1 MSSLDTTPTTE
12 PRPEYLE
19 VVHANYANEQP
30 NDDDEEEPPSTT
42 DGVVSIG
49 NKTIFLNK
57 KGKVIKMPGKV
68 KRSEKQLAALE
79 KGRQKL
85 REAREAKG
93 MNVAPTDPEQIK
105 EMHEK
110 KLAIRREKTMAKE
123 AERLKAIEQANKTY
137 EELQQ
142 QREQLEQA
150 KQAEIER
157 VRAIREF
164 REQQREEMERQHAAE
179 LAHIAQER
187 KIAKE
192 QRQKAL
198 VEQLTAR
205 MNEQYLELHRRAE
218 LERETRRNEKAQ
230 QKMQKK
236 LAKVAGGI
244 QLAPITNGG
253 LPVGNRIAQP
263 VAQPVVKQHAPPPYN
278 DTNPTPWFPSFSSD
292 SSRVLKPFV
301 LRGMECESR

>member
-19 VVHANYANEQP
+19 VVHADEHSNEQP
-30 NDDDEEEPPSTT
+30 DDEEPPSTT

-105 EMHEK
+105 ELHEK
-110 KLAIRREKTMAKE
+110 KLALRREKTMAKE
-123 AERLKAIEQANKTY
+123 AERLKAIEQANNTY
-137 EELQQ
+137 EQLQQ

-230 QKMQKK
+230 QKMAKK
-236 LAKVAGGI
+236 LAKVSGGI
-244 QLAPITNGG
+244 QLTPINNGG

-263 VAQPVVKQHAPPPYN
+263 VAQHAPPPYN

>member
-1 MSSLDTTPTTE
+1 MASIDTTPTTE
-12 PRPEYLE
+12 PRPEYLD
-19 VVHANYANEQP
+19 VVHADEHSNEQP
-30 NDDDEEEPPSTT
+30 DDDEEPPSTT

-105 EMHEK
+105 ELHEK

-123 AERLKAIEQANKTY
+123 TERIQAIEQANNTY
-137 EELQQ
+137 EQLQQ
-142 QREQLEQA
+142 QREALEQA
-150 KQAEIER
+150 KHVEIER
-157 VRAIREF
+157 VKAIREF

-198 VEQLTAR
+198 VEQLTQR

-230 QKMQKK
+230 EKMQKK
-236 LAKVAGGI
+236 LSKGSGGI
-244 QLAPITNGG
+244 QLTPINNGG
-253 LPVGNRIAQP
+253 LHAGNRIT
-263 VAQPVVKQHAPPPYN
+263 QPVVQRTPPPYN

-292 SSRVLKPFV
+292 SSRVPKPFV

>member
-1 MSSLDTTPTTE
+1 MSSLDTPPTTE

-19 VVHANYANEQP
+19 VVHADEHANEQP
-30 NDDDEEEPPSTT
+30 NDDDDEEPPSTT

-137 EELQQ
+137 EQLQE

-236 LAKVAGGI
+236 LAKVSGGI
-244 QLAPITNGG
+244 QLAPIPNGG
-253 LPVGNRIAQP
+253 LPVGNRIT
-263 VAQPVVKQHAPPPYN
+263 QPVVAQKQHAPPPYN

-292 SSRVLKPFV
+292 SSRVITPFV
-301 LRGMECESR
+301 LRGMECDSR

>member
-1 MSSLDTTPTTE
+1 
-12 PRPEYLE
+12 
-19 VVHANYANEQP
+19 
-30 NDDDEEEPPSTT
+30 
-42 DGVVSIG
+42 VSIG

-105 EMHEK
+105 ELHEK

-157 VRAIREF
+157 VKAIREF

-198 VEQLTAR
+198 VEQLTQR

-218 LERETRRNEKAQ
+218 FERETRRNEKAQ

-236 LAKVAGGI
+236 LSKVTGGI
-244 QLAPITNGG
+244 QLTPINNGG

-263 VAQPVVKQHAPPPYN
+263 VVAQKQHAPPPYN
-278 DTNPTPWFPSFSSD
+278 DGNPTPWFPSFSSD
-292 SSRVLKPFV
+292 SSRVLTPFV

>member
-19 VVHANYANEQP
+19 VVHANEQP
-30 NDDDEEEPPSTT
+30 DDDEEPPSTT

-85 REAREAKG
+85 REAREARG

-123 AERLKAIEQANKTY
+123 AERLKAIEQANNTY
-137 EELQQ
+137 EQLQQ
-142 QREQLEQA
+142 QREALEQA
-150 KQAEIER
+150 KQVEIER

-198 VEQLTAR
+198 VEQLTQR

-230 QKMQKK
+230 EKMAKK
-236 LAKVAGGI
+236 LAKVSGGI
-244 QLAPITNGG
+244 QLTPINSGG

-263 VAQPVVKQHAPPPYN
+263 VAQKQHAPPPYN
-278 DTNPTPWFPSFSSD
+278 DVNPTPWFPSFSSD
-292 SSRVLKPFV
+292 SSRALTPFV

>member
-1 MSSLDTTPTTE
+1 MSSLDTTTTTE
-12 PRPEYLE
+12 ARPEYLE
-19 VVHANYANEQP
+19 VEHSNEQP
-30 NDDDEEEPPSTT
+30 DDDEDPPSTT

-105 EMHEK
+105 ELHEK

-123 AERLKAIEQANKTY
+123 SERLKAIEQANKTY

-157 VRAIREF
+157 VKAIREF

-198 VEQLTAR
+198 VEQLTQR

-230 QKMQKK
+230 LKMQKK
-236 LAKVAGGI
+236 LSKVSGGI
-244 QLAPITNGG
+244 QLTPIHNGG
-253 LPVGNRIAQP
+253 LHAGNRIT
-263 VAQPVVKQHAPPPYN
+263 QPVVKQSAPPPYN
-278 DTNPTPWFPSFSSD
+278 DVNPTPWFPSFSSD
-292 SSRVLKPFV
+292 SRVLTPFV

>member
-19 VVHANYANEQP
+19 VVHADEHA
-30 NDDDEEEPPSTT
+30 NDDDDEEPPSTT

-49 NKTIFLNK
+49 NRTIFLNK

-137 EELQQ
+137 EQLQE

-236 LAKVAGGI
+236 LSKVTGGI
-244 QLAPITNGG
+244 QLTPINSGG

-263 VAQPVVKQHAPPPYN
+263 VAHHAPPPYN
-278 DTNPTPWFPSFSSD
+278 DVNPTPWFPSFSSD
-292 SSRVLKPFV
+292 SSRVLAPFV

>member
-1 MSSLDTTPTTE
+1 MSSLDTAPTTE

-19 VVHANYANEQP
+19 VVHADEHANEQP
-30 NDDDEEEPPSTT
+30 DDEEPPSTT

-49 NKTIFLNK
+49 NRTIFLNK
-57 KGKVIKMPGKV
+57 KGRVIKMPGKV

-157 VRAIREF
+157 VKAIREF

-198 VEQLTAR
+198 VEQLTQR

-236 LAKVAGGI
+236 LSKVTGGI
-244 QLAPITNGG
+244 QLTPINSGG

-263 VAQPVVKQHAPPPYN
+263 VAHHAPPPYN
-278 DTNPTPWFPSFSSD
+278 DVNPTPWFPSFSSD

>member
-1 MSSLDTTPTTE
+1 MSSLDTTPITE

-19 VVHANYANEQP
+19 VVHDNEHDNEQP
-30 NDDDEEEPPSTT
+30 DDDDEPPSTT

-85 REAREAKG
+85 REAREARG

-105 EMHEK
+105 ELHEK

-123 AERLKAIEQANKTY
+123 AERLKAIEQANNTY
-137 EELQQ
+137 EQLQQ

-157 VRAIREF
+157 VKAIREF

-198 VEQLTAR
+198 VEQLTQR

-236 LAKVAGGI
+236 LSKVSGGI
-244 QLAPITNGG
+244 QLTPIHNGG
-253 LPVGNRIAQP
+253 LPVGNRITQPVTQP
-263 VAQPVVKQHAPPPYN
+263 VAVAQHAPPPYN
-278 DTNPTPWFPSFSSD
+278 DVNPTPWFPSFSSD

>member
-19 VVHANYANEQP
+19 VVHANEQP
-30 NDDDEEEPPSTT
+30 NDDDEEPPSTT

-85 REAREAKG
+85 REAREARG

-105 EMHEK
+105 EIHEK

-123 AERLKAIEQANKTY
+123 AERLKAIDQANRTY
-137 EELQQ
+137 EQLQE

-230 QKMQKK
+230 EKMAKK
-236 LAKVAGGI
+236 LSKVSGGI
-244 QLAPITNGG
+244 QLTPIHNGG
-253 LPVGNRIAQP
+253 LPAGNRIAQP
-263 VAQPVVKQHAPPPYN
+263 VVAQKQHAPPPYN
-278 DTNPTPWFPSFSSD
+278 DVNPTPWFPSFSSD
-292 SSRVLKPFV
+292 PSRALTPFV

>member
-1 MSSLDTTPTTE
+1 MSSLATTPTTE
-12 PRPEYLE
+12 PRPEYLD
-19 VVHANYANEQP
+19 VVHANEQP
-30 NDDDEEEPPSTT
+30 DDDDEEPPSTT

-85 REAREAKG
+85 REAREARG

-157 VRAIREF
+157 VKAIREF

-198 VEQLTAR
+198 VEQLTQR

-230 QKMQKK
+230 QKMAKK
-236 LAKVAGGI
+236 LAKVSGGI
-244 QLAPITNGG
+244 QLTPINNGG
-253 LPVGNRIAQP
+253 LSVGNRITQP
-263 VAQPVVKQHAPPPYN
+263 IAHLAPPPYN
-278 DTNPTPWFPSFSSD
+278 DVNPTPWFPSFSSD

>member
-19 VVHANYANEQP
+19 VVHADEQP
-30 NDDDEEEPPSTT
+30 DDDEEPPSTT

-85 REAREAKG
+85 REAREARG

-105 EMHEK
+105 ELHEK

-157 VRAIREF
+157 VKAIREF

-198 VEQLTAR
+198 VEQLTQR

-236 LAKVAGGI
+236 LSKVTGGI
-244 QLAPITNGG
+244 QLTPINSGG

-263 VAQPVVKQHAPPPYN
+263 IAHLAPPPYN
-278 DTNPTPWFPSFSSD
+278 DVNPTPWFPSFSSD

>member
-1 MSSLDTTPTTE
+1 MSSIDTTPTTE
-12 PRPEYLE
+12 PRPEYLQVE
-19 VVHANYANEQP
+19 HSNEQP
-30 NDDDEEEPPSTT
+30 DDDEEPPSTT

-85 REAREAKG
+85 REAREARG

-123 AERLKAIEQANKTY
+123 AERLKAIEQANNTY
-137 EELQQ
+137 EQLQQ

-198 VEQLTAR
+198 VEQLTQR

-230 QKMQKK
+230 EKMAKK
-236 LAKVAGGI
+236 LAKVSGGI
-244 QLAPITNGG
+244 QLTPINNGG
-253 LPVGNRIAQP
+253 LSVGNRIAQP
-263 VAQPVVKQHAPPPYN
+263 IAHLAPPPYN
-278 DTNPTPWFPSFSSD
+278 DVNPTPWFPSFSSD
-292 SSRVLKPFV
+292 SSRALTPFV

>member
-19 VVHANYANEQP
+19 VEHANYANEPP
-30 NDDDEEEPPSTT
+30 NDDDDEEPPSTT

-123 AERLKAIEQANKTY
+123 AERLKAIDQANKTY
-137 EELQQ
+137 EQLQE

-236 LAKVAGGI
+236 LSKVSGGI

-253 LPVGNRIAQP
+253 LPVGNRIT
-263 VAQPVVKQHAPPPYN
+263 QPVVAQKQHAPPPYN
-278 DTNPTPWFPSFSSD
+278 DVNPTPWFPSFSSD
-292 SSRVLKPFV
+292 SSRALTPFV

>member
-19 VVHANYANEQP
+19 VVHADEQP
-30 NDDDEEEPPSTT
+30 NDDDDEEPPSTT

-105 EMHEK
+105 ELHEK

-157 VRAIREF
+157 VKAIREF

-198 VEQLTAR
+198 VEQLTQR

-236 LAKVAGGI
+236 LSKATGGI
-244 QLAPITNGG
+244 QLTPINNGG

-263 VAQPVVKQHAPPPYN
+263 IAHHAPPPYN
-278 DTNPTPWFPSFSSD
+278 DVNPTPWFPSFSSD

>member
-19 VVHANYANEQP
+19 VVHADEHSNEQP
-30 NDDDEEEPPSTT
+30 DDEEPPSTT

-105 EMHEK
+105 ELHEK

-123 AERLKAIEQANKTY
+123 AERLKAIEQANSTY
-137 EELQQ
+137 EQLQK

-230 QKMQKK
+230 QKMAKK
-236 LAKVAGGI
+236 LAKVSGGI
-244 QLAPITNGG
+244 QLTPINNGG

-263 VAQPVVKQHAPPPYN
+263 VAVAQHAPPPYN

>member
-19 VVHANYANEQP
+19 VVHADEQP
-30 NDDDEEEPPSTT
+30 SDDDEETPSTT

-105 EMHEK
+105 ELHEK

-157 VRAIREF
+157 VKAIREF

-198 VEQLTAR
+198 VEQLTQR

-236 LAKVAGGI
+236 LSKVTGGT
-244 QLAPITNGG
+244 QLTPINNGG
-253 LPVGNRIAQP
+253 LPVGNRITQP
-263 VAQPVVKQHAPPPYN
+263 VAQPVAHHAPPPYN
-278 DTNPTPWFPSFSSD
+278 DVNPTPWFPSFSSD